1 MLRDGYKRGW
11 LGRRGVLLVLA
22 GSMLAA
28 GAMLTAPISECRA
41 ELTEPTA
48 NDRQVTLVVTSLLR
62 RKHLLKHAL
71 DDEIS
76 QRSLETFIEM
86 LDRLKVY
93 FYQSDIDEFMAY
105 RNELDDAAKR
115 GDITFAYKVFNRF
128 LQRVDE
134 RVAMVETLLDGKFD
148 FEKKEDLLTDPD
160 DRVFPKDE
168 EEARERWRKR
178 IKYDLL
184 ILKTDKTE
192 GEEAR
197 DKLRRRYRSFAKR
210 MHQTD
215 SDELLEM
222 YLTSLTT
229 SYDPH
234 TTYMS
239 PTSLT
244 NFMILMRL
252 ELEGIGAAL
261 KSEDGYTTVTRIIPG
276 GAAYK
281 EGTLKKEDRIISVGE
296 GEGGEMVDIVDMKL
310 TDVVKMIRGNAGT
323 VVRLGVISQ
332 GATESEIVTITRAKI
347 ELKDSEAKGEIFEAG
362 KQPDGTPFKIGVIDL
377 PSFYMDMTAARFG
390 RNGFKSTTA
399 DVSKILGQ
407 FKQKGVDAVVLDL
420 RHNGGGSL
428 TEAIN
433 LTGLFIDRGPVVQVK
448 DSDGRV
454 QHYDDTP
461 DEYDS
466 VPGGMAWSGPLV
478 VVTSKLS
485 ASASEILA
493 GAIQDYRRGIVVGDD
508 MTHGKGTVQSLL
520 NLGEKLFEGYPN
532 PPNLG
537 ALKITQQ
544 QFYRPKGEST
554 QKRGVLADIKLPAL
568 TTHMD
573 IGEDD
578 LDYAIEFDKI
588 DPALYD
594 PLSFVDNNILKELRT
609 RTAER
614 QQDSEDFGKLLENI
628 VRYREYKARKRVS
641 LNEKEFFARRAELN
655 AEEEEK
661 KTFEERDS
669 DDDENRIERD
679 FYLDEVISIAVDY
692 LMLLKKHQ
700 FAQVLR

>member
-1 MLRDGYKRGW
+1 MLRDGYKGVWRG
-11 LGRRGVLLVLA
+11 RKRVLLALA
-22 GSMLAA
+22 GYVVSLGAMLAA
-28 GAMLTAPISECRA
+28 PAEECCA
-41 ELTEPTA
+41 ELTAPTA
-48 NDRQVTLVVTSLLR
+48 NDRRVTLVVTSLLR
-62 RKHLLKHAL
+62 QKHLSKHAL

-76 QRSLETFIEM
+76 QRSMDTFIEM

-93 FYQSDIDEFMAY
+93 FYQSDVDEFMAY

-115 GDITFAYKVFNRF
+115 GDITFAYTVFNRF
-128 LQRVDE
+128 LERVDQ
-134 RVAMVETLLDGKFD
+134 RVAMVEELLDGEFD
-148 FEKKEDLLTDPD
+148 FTVKEDLVTDPD
-160 DRVFPKDE
+160 ERAFPKDE
-168 EEARERWRKR
+168 QQARERWRKR

-192 GEEAR
+192 GQEAR

-210 MHQTD
+210 MHQTN

-222 YLTSLTT
+222 YLTSMTT

-244 NFMILMRL
+244 NFLILMRL
-252 ELEGIGAAL
+252 QLEGIGAAL
-261 KSEDGYTTVTRIIPG
+261 KSEDGYTVVTRIIPG

-281 EGTLKKEDRIISVGE
+281 EGTLKKEDRVISVGE
-296 GEGGEMVDIVDMKL
+296 GEDGEMVDIVDMKL
-310 TDVVKMIRGNAGT
+310 SDVVKMIRGKAGT

-332 GATESEIVTITRAKI
+332 GATESKTVKITRAKI

-362 KQPDGTPFKIGVIDL
+362 KRPDGKPFKIGVIDL

-399 DVSKILGQ
+399 DVHRILDD
-407 FKQKGVDAVVLDL
+407 FTEKGVDAVVLDL
-420 RHNGGGSL
+420 RRNGGGSL

-433 LTGLFIDRGPVVQVK
+433 LTGLFIDQGPVVQVK
-448 DSDGRV
+448 DSEGRV
-454 QHYDDTP
+454 QHYDDRA
-461 DEYDS
+461 
-466 VPGGMAWSGPLV
+466 GGMAWTGPLV

-537 ALKITQQ
+537 ALKITMQ

-554 QKRGVLADIKLPAL
+554 QKRGVVADIELPAL

-588 DPALYD
+588 DPAMYD
-594 PLSFVDNNILKELRT
+594 PLSFVDKSILKQLRA
-609 RTAER
+609 RTAQR
-614 QQDSEDFGKLLENI
+614 QKESEDFGKLLENI
-628 VRYREYKARKRVS
+628 VRYREHKARKRVS
-641 LNEKEFFARRAELN
+641 LNEEEFFARRAELN

-661 KTFEERDS
+661 KTLEEQDP
-669 DDDENRIERD
+669 DEDENRIERD
-679 FYLDEVISIAVDY
+679 FYLDEVIAIAVDY
-692 LMLLKKHQ
+692 LSLLKGHQ